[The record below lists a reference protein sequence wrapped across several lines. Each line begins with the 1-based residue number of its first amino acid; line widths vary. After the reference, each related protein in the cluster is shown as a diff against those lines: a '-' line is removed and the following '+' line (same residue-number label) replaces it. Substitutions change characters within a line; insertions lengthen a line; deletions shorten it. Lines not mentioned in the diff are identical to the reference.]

1 MCPKVGRFLWVSFV
15 LGVFFSLS
23 SLLWRVQKNA
33 KSTKW
38 ERWKVLER
46 PFADVKVIL
55 FTLSLKTDF
64 DILYVFNILLSLAI
78 HKIFRST
85 TDRSKNINNSNL
97 YKFCV
102 SLWCVAFFFHC
113 CNMKVRKKR
122 AKKKS
127 RAHKKCVCNCARS
140 NFKRRKKVKKVGKKW
155 QKHKLVGAQKLFW
168 KKKTRKTMLL

>member
-1 MCPKVGRFLWVSFV
+1 MNVMKMCLHGNCVSLFKINVSESWPIFV
-15 LGVFFSLS
+15 SVFCAWCFFFSLS

-85 TDRSKNINNSNL
+85 
-97 YKFCV
+97 YKH
-102 SLWCVAFFFHC
+102 SLRMEVKILTIQIYTNFVYRFGVLPFFSTVAI
-113 CNMKVRKKR
+113 
-122 AKKKS
+122 
-127 RAHKKCVCNCARS
+127 
-140 NFKRRKKVKKVGKKW
+140 
-155 QKHKLVGAQKLFW
+155 W
-168 KKKTRKTMLL
+168 K